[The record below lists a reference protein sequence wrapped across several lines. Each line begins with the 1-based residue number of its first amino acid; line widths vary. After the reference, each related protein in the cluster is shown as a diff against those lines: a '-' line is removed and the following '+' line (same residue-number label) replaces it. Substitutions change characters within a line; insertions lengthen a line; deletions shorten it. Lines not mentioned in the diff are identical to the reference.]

1 MFLGKK
7 KNVNVDAET
16 LPEMVD
22 FTLLDA
28 RAIKKDLHTLVN
40 VAVKNNYYAVCV
52 NPVNV
57 CEVREY
63 IDKTLNVN
71 LGVVSVVGFPL
82 GANTIK
88 TKVYETKQI
97 LKDGADEIDVVVNI
111 GKIKEGDYQYIK
123 RELLSVVKAAKHMVV
138 KVIIETCYLTKEE
151 IKQVSKICE
160 KIKVDY
166 IKTSTGFGTQ
176 GATVEDVMLI
186 KDCVKGKV
194 GIKASG
200 GIRTREQ
207 AEELVRAGATRLVS
221 SRTI

>member
-1 MFLGKK
+1 MY
-7 KNVNVDAET
+7 KNQKPWRAE
-16 LPEMVD
+16 
-22 FTLLDA
+22 
-28 RAIKKDLHTLVN
+28 
-40 VAVKNNYYAVCV
+40 
-52 NPVNV
+52 
-57 CEVREY
+57 
-63 IDKTLNVN
+63 KTNEII
-71 LGVVSVVGFPL
+71 
-82 GANTIK
+82 A
-88 TKVYETKQI
+88 KQI

-123 RELLSVVKAAKHMVV
+123 RELLSVVKAAKHMIV

-207 AEELVRAGATRLVS
+207 AEELVRAGATRLGS